1 MQNCK
6 HEFIIDKVGLYT
18 IFPLVMRLTSLKTA
32 FCVQPISSKFLM
44 LKSILYTTHVF
55 LNMFEIFSL
64 LQSNNKYLMF
74 SLTLHKLQR
83 PFSCFFIRRSL
94 SFRFTFPNLNLEIS
108 TSFLL
113 SISAKLILVFTSGQM
128 H

>member
-1 MQNCK
+1 MLLYNMFVPITKFNCMQNCK

-32 FCVQPISSKFLM
+32 SYVHVLPTSSRFLM
-44 LKSILYTTHVF
+44 LKLILYAIHVF

-64 LQSNNKYLMF
+64 LQPNNKCLMF

-94 SFRFTFPNLNLEIS
+94 SFRFTFPNLNLEI
-108 TSFLL
+108 
-113 SISAKLILVFTSGQM
+113 
-128 H
+128 

>member
-6 HEFIIDKVGLYT
+6 NEFIIDKVRFYT
-18 IFPLVMRLTSLKTA
+18 IFPLVMRLASLKTA
-32 FCVQPISSKFLM
+32 FCVQPTSSRFLILKF
-44 LKSILYTTHVF
+44 ILYATHVS

-64 LQSNNKYLMF
+64 LQSSNKLLMF

-83 PFSCFFIRRSL
+83 PFSCFFIRSL

-108 TSFLL
+108 EINGDQF
-113 SISAKLILVFTSGQM
+113 A
-128 H
+128 